1 MAVKSG
7 TNMLQP
13 AKKKLFTNLTT
24 CIRGRGTH
32 RLDIEKQNVL
42 PDTTNRRVSRCKPS
56 VARASPRF
64 HEHVQHNTTDPRVAP
79 WIVSVPHRGAKSA
92 AARPGQPSPSF
103 SQQNVCVWLHRSRL
117 HCLKFATFLPDRLL
131 FCAYRSTNLSSQHV
145 GHRRG
150 ESVAGEVACTTA
162 KKTLGISRELLA
174 GLIAPQQSALWHER
188 LLLAEVDLVS
198 ELEAGN
204 LFCINVESMIFDISE
219 SKEVAFE
226 DDAQILRFAAEHQGV
241 WEVSSGRFFRRHA
254 QVQQCFQRS
263 CELLDIHSC
272 CTVADVAVNWVG
284 KSYLSFIVDVFLLG

>member
-1 MAVKSG
+1 MAQLSLWW
-7 TNMLQP
+7 TLQ
-13 AKKKLFTNLTT
+13 
-24 CIRGRGTH
+24 
-32 RLDIEKQNVL
+32 
-42 PDTTNRRVSRCKPS
+42 SRIAAQRAPLQDQASQVRPS
-56 VARASPRF
+56 RSRM
-64 HEHVQHNTTDPRVAP
+64 
-79 WIVSVPHRGAKSA
+79 
-92 AARPGQPSPSF
+92 
-103 SQQNVCVWLHRSRL
+103 CVWLHRSRL

-204 LFCINVESMIFDISE
+204 LFCINVESMIFDISD

-226 DDAQILRFAAEHQGV
+226 EDAQILRFAFAVERMLQNIKECGRSLQEDFFDGMHRFSS
-241 WEVSSGRFFRRHA
+241 VSSVRVSSSTF
-254 QVQQCFQRS
+254 
-263 CELLDIHSC
+263 IP
-272 CTVADVAVNWVG
+272 VA
-284 KSYLSFIVDVFLLG
+284 LSLTWR